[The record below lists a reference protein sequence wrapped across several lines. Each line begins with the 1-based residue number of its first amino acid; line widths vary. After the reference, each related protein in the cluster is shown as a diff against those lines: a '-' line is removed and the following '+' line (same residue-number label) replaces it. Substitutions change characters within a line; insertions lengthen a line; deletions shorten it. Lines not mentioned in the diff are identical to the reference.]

1 MKIKSLII
9 FVLLTL
15 STHAWAWRIE
25 GEILHLEKGDN
36 IWQVA
41 YCLTGDGKNWRE
53 LWDTRIDTLIT
64 NPFHSYPNMEFK
76 LKSELFSWENSKRVN
91 TGILNTSFQERN
103 KEGIA
108 KSENVSQSE
117 SSKILGMDY
126 NFARIMIPVLVTLLV
141 FLLGQFI
148 GWLKG
153 KYERK
158 NELDSIKVTIHN
170 WLIMIEPSIQ
180 QQITGCNNFVLALQ
194 SSTNI
199 HPERFQFSPMLVDKL
214 QQIELKQL
222 IETMVVNL
230 EGEEET
236 KAKMIFNFV
245 SQVEFLAKMETH
257 IRENY
262 EKFHSYTFEL
272 MEDWNKTFKKF
283 NLEMNETSKQIHL
296 IDPGN
301 QFVTRKNQICNTFL
315 QHREIQPLNTIFVE
329 LITPLENE
337 VLQFLQTS
345 PNKELATNFGYTIE
359 DLKIIKSK
367 WDMHKQGHM
376 QLATDFA
383 TKINT
388 VYNVLKNVSEH
399 LRNSEFKNVMKIK

>member
-25 GEILHLEKGDN
+25 GEILYLEKGDN

-91 TGILNTSFQERN
+91 KGILNTSFQEQN
-103 KEGIA
+103 KVGIA
-108 KSENVSQSE
+108 KSENASQSE

-180 QQITGCNNFVLALQ
+180 QQITGCNNFVTALQ

-315 QHREIQPLNTIFVE
+315 QHREIQPLNTIFEE

-383 TKINT
+383 TRINT

>member
-1 MKIKSLII
+1 MKIKTLII
-9 FVLLTL
+9 LVLITF
-15 STHAWAWRIE
+15 STQVWAWRIE
-25 GEILHLEKGDN
+25 GEILYLEKGDN

-41 YCLTGDGKNWRE
+41 YSLTGDGKNWKE
-53 LWDTRIDTLIT
+53 LWDTRVDTLIT
-64 NPFHSYPNMEFK
+64 NPFHAYPNMEFK
-76 LKSELFSWENSKRVN
+76 LKSGLFEWENNTRVN
-91 TGILNTSFQERN
+91 TGILNSSFQKQNIEN
-103 KEGIA
+103 TA
-108 KSENVSQSE
+108 KSENVLKSE
-117 SSKILGMDY
+117 KSKILGMDY
-126 NFARIMIPVLVTLLV
+126 GFAQIMIPVLVTLLV

-170 WLIMIEPSIQ
+170 WLTMIEPSIQ
-180 QQITGCNNFVLALQ
+180 KQIDGCNNFFQALNN
-194 SSTNI
+194 STSI
-199 HPERFQFSPMLVDKL
+199 HPEKFQFSPMLVDKL

-230 EGEEET
+230 QGEEAT

-245 SQVEFLAKMETH
+245 SQVEFLAKMEPH

-283 NLEMNETSKQIHL
+283 NLEMNETSRKVYEVE
-296 IDPGN
+296 PEN
-301 QFVTRKNQICNTFL
+301 QFVIRKNQICNTFL
-315 QHREIQPLNTIFVE
+315 QHREIQPLNTIFDE
-329 LITPLENE
+329 LITPLETE
-337 VLQFLQTS
+337 VLHFLQTS
-345 PNKELATNFGYTIE
+345 PNKELAADFGYTID

-367 WDMHKQGHM
+367 WEMHKHGHM

-383 TKINT
+383 TRINT
-388 VYNVLKNVSEH
+388 VYEVLKKVSEH
-399 LRNSEFKNVMKIK
+399 LRTSKFKSVMKIK